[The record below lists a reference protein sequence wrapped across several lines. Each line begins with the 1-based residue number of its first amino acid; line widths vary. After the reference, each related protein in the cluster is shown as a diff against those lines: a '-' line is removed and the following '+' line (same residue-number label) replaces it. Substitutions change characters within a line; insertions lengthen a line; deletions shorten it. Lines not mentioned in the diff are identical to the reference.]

1 MIELILKLPSLS
13 VLDKLLPHLQRLKI
27 SYQTRT
33 TEPLVADVT
42 KQEAVFAK
50 INAGVLSFPNL
61 EETMRDFEE
70 SRQDNVLFGRD

>member
-13 VLDKLLPHLQRLKI
+13 VLAKLLPHLQRLKI

-33 TEPLVADVT
+33 TETPTIDVT

-50 INAGVLSFPNL
+50 INLIL
-61 EETMRDFEE
+61 
-70 SRQDNVLFGRD
+70 